1 MSLYYAE
8 RLLSKGFMLQ
18 YQDPNT
24 DKIEKKRPIME
35 ILKRKGPANCTQEIQ

>member
-18 YQDPNT
+18 YQDPNN

-35 ILKRKGPANCTQEIQ
+35 ILKRKGPANCT